1 VPVPAASDI
10 ARRVLLGPLE
20 PMVRVGIERALT
32 DRGVAVLPAAAGA
45 EALVAEA
52 AANAPNAIVVGNQLA
67 GLSGRLRRAAPGAT
81 VVVWRGHVEIIEVH
95 EPGHDRPRIVPAP
108 AAEGLCGELF
118 GPRPS
123 EGEAC
128 PIT

>member
-1 VPVPAASDI
+1 MPAATQI
-10 ARRVLLGPLE
+10 QERRVLLGPLD

-32 DRGVAVLPAAAGA
+32 DRGVVIVGAMAGA

-52 AANAPNAIVVGNQLA
+52 VANAPNAIIVGNQVA
-67 GLSGRLRRAAPGAT
+67 DLSGRLRRAAPAAT

-95 EPGHDRPRIVPAP
+95 KPGLAPRIVPAP

-128 PIT
+128 LPT